1 MGSKHGSTRGR
12 LASPAGS
19 DSQQCAGDCA
29 GGRAGLPLRAS
40 YALTTVEDIA
50 LDLVRL
56 LLSAQVTG
64 EARYWF
70 AAMDYAEV
78 NLGSLPASTLCVH
91 VTALVR
97 TVRRDRQV
105 PLSFLSFGCRHICED
120 ELGLMSLI
128 QAMQLGCQA
137 DVDDALEHVTQ
148 GGPVHALRACAAVLA
163 ERMRVIEASVVE
175 PEPQRRSHVVG
186 IDRALH

>member
-1 MGSKHGSTRGR
+1 MSSQHGFKRGG
-12 LASPAGS
+12 LESPSGPHS
-19 DSQQCAGDCA
+19 EQCAGDCA
-29 GGRAGLPLRAS
+29 GERAGLPLRAS
-40 YALTTVEDIA
+40 YGLTPVEDIA

-105 PLSFLSFGCRHICED
+105 PFSFLSFGCRHICDD
-120 ELGLMSLI
+120 EVALVSLL

-137 DVDDALEHVTQ
+137 DLDDALDHVTQ

-175 PEPQRRSHVVG
+175 RPPQRRSHVPRV
-186 IDRALH
+186 DRALH